1 MRGHRSDVKAA
12 CSAKAVGVQSLSEV
26 LNNTFDR
33 RDLVVTGD
41 ARTREMARLWLDSLE
56 RNWADMPDAPDEV
69 SRREIVSALR
79 AGLENSGRPASADEG
94 TLYLERLAHHF
105 SGEDVRFEDASQL
118 RAFCE
123 RLRRSVNLL
132 VAEFQ
137 ELLAGRK
144 KVQNDWALFSSS
156 LSGDDDRLMTR
167 DVRLGDLHG
176 DLGRILFDW
185 RQSDVDPNEALGLKQ
200 ALDELKHHQLAT
212 MAGYERSVT
221 EGARSLLDSLDP
233 SSVEREFLGVSED
246 QTGKAHIGLKR
257 FIPFR
262 GYFLWQ
268 AYRKR
273 YSQISNEDARWY
285 QRQFLPAFRQGYRDY
300 MVSRASV
307 AGRHNQNA

>member
-1 MRGHRSDVKAA
+1 MI
-12 CSAKAVGVQSLSEV
+12 AK
-26 LNNTFDR
+26 FDR
-33 RDLVVTGD
+33 KGSVVTGD
-41 ARTREMARLWLDSLE
+41 PMTREKAQLWLDSLE
-56 RNWADMPDAPDEV
+56 RDWPETPNAPEESDRASILAVLRSGLNRAEAHGSSDE
-69 SRREIVSALR
+69 A
-79 AGLENSGRPASADEG
+79 

-105 SGEDVRFEDASQL
+105 SGEDVHFADTSQI

-132 VAEFQ
+132 VGEFQ

-144 KVQNDWALFSSS
+144 KVQNDWALFSTTM
-156 LSGDDDRLMTR
+156 SGDHERLLTR

-176 DLGRILFDW
+176 ELGRILFDW
-185 RQSDVDPNEALGLKQ
+185 RHPDADPQEAIGLKQ
-200 ALDELKHHQLAT
+200 ALEELKHHQLAT

-233 SSVEREFLGVSED
+233 TSVEREFLGMSED
-246 QTGKAHIGLKR
+246 SSGTPKKSLKR

-262 GYFLWQ
+262 GYFLWKE
-268 AYRKR
+268 YRNR
-273 YSQISNEDARWY
+273 YAQIGNEDARWY

-307 AGRHNQNA
+307 AGRHNQGG

>member
-1 MRGHRSDVKAA
+1 M
-12 CSAKAVGVQSLSEV
+12 Q
-26 LNNTFDR
+26 
-33 RDLVVTGD
+33 
-41 ARTREMARLWLDSLE
+41 WLDAVE
-56 RNWADMPDAPDEV
+56 QNWAAILGAPDDSTKAEILSTIRNAL
-69 SRREIVSALR
+69 SRPESK
-79 AGLENSGRPASADEG
+79 DEG

-105 SGEDVRFEDASQL
+105 SGDDVQFEDSSQI

-132 VAEFQ
+132 VSEFQ

-156 LSGDDDRLMTR
+156 MSGENDRLMTR
-167 DVRLGDLHG
+167 DVRLGNLHG

-185 RQSDVDPNEALGLKQ
+185 RHPDVEPQEAVGLKQ

-233 SSVEREFLGVSED
+233 ASVEREFLGISED
-246 QTGKAHIGLKR
+246 PSGKAKAGLKR
-257 FIPFR
+257 FIPLR
-262 GYFLWQ
+262 GYFLWT
-268 AYRKR
+268 AYCKR
-273 YSQISNEDARWY
+273 FSQIGNEDARWY

-307 AGRHNQNA
+307 AGRHNPGA

>member
-1 MRGHRSDVKAA
+1 MKAA
-12 CSAKAVGVQSLSEV
+12 CRTETVSVQSLGEV
-26 LNNTFDR
+26 LIAGARR
-33 RDLVVTGD
+33 RDSVVTGD
-41 ARTREMARLWLDSLE
+41 AKPREKALQWLDVWE
-56 RNWADMPDAPDEV
+56 KNWAGMPDAPDDATRAEV
-69 SRREIVSALR
+69 ITTIRNSLNRPESA
-79 AGLENSGRPASADEG
+79 GSTDEG

-105 SGEDVRFEDASQL
+105 SGEDVHFENSSQI

-144 KVQNDWALFSSS
+144 KVQNDWSLYSSAM
-156 LSGDDDRLMTR
+156 SGDDDRLMTR
-167 DVRLGDLHG
+167 DVRLGNLHG
-176 DLGRILFDW
+176 DLGRVLFDW
-185 RQSDVDPNEALGLKQ
+185 RNPDADPQEAAGLKQ

-233 SSVEREFLGVSED
+233 VSIEREYLGAGED
-246 QTGKAHIGLKR
+246 APGKTKAGLKR

-262 GYFLWQ
+262 GYFLWH
-268 AYRKR
+268 AYRNR
-273 YSQISNEDARWY
+273 FSQISNEDARWY

-307 AGRHNQNA
+307 AGKHNQGA

>member
-1 MRGHRSDVKAA
+1 MTGE
-12 CSAKAVGVQSLSEV
+12 AK
-26 LNNTFDR
+26 
-33 RDLVVTGD
+33 
-41 ARTREMARLWLDSLE
+41 TREMARQWLANWE
-56 RNWADMPDAPDEV
+56 QNWADSPDAPDE
-69 SRREIVSALR
+69 STRADIIATLR
-79 AGLENSGRPASADEG
+79 AGLDQKPSADSTDEA

-105 SGEDVRFEDASQL
+105 SGEDVHFTDPSQI

-144 KVQNDWALFSSS
+144 KVQNDWALYSSS
-156 LSGDDDRLMTR
+156 MSGDHDRLMTR

-176 DLGRILFDW
+176 ELGRILFDW
-185 RQSDVDPNEALGLKQ
+185 RHPDADPQEAIGLKQ

-221 EGARSLLDSLDP
+221 EGARSLLDTLDP
-233 SSVEREFLGVSED
+233 TSIEREFLGVADD
-246 QTGKAHIGLKR
+246 QPGKSKFSVKR
-257 FIPFR
+257 LVPLR

-273 YSQISNEDARWY
+273 FSQIGNEDARWY

-307 AGRHNQNA
+307 AGKHNQGA

>member
-1 MRGHRSDVKAA
+1 M
-12 CSAKAVGVQSLSEV
+12 
-26 LNNTFDR
+26 
-33 RDLVVTGD
+33 TGD
-41 ARTREMARLWLDSLE
+41 AKPREKALQWLE
-56 RNWADMPDAPDEV
+56 VWEQTWAGLPDAPDEATRAEV
-69 SRREIVSALR
+69 ITTLRNALDRTPSAT
-79 AGLENSGRPASADEG
+79 STDEG

-105 SGEDVRFEDASQL
+105 SGDDVHFADSSQL

-123 RLRRSVNLL
+123 RLRRSINLL

-144 KVQNDWALFSSS
+144 KVQNDWALYSTSM
-156 LSGDDDRLMTR
+156 SGDNDRLMTR

-185 RQSDVDPNEALGLKQ
+185 RHPDADPQEAIGLKQ

-233 SSVEREFLGVSED
+233 VSIEREFLGVTED
-246 QTGKAHIGLKR
+246 TTGKRKLGLKR
-257 FIPFR
+257 LIPFR

-268 AYRKR
+268 SYRKR
-273 YSQISNEDARWY
+273 FSQIGNEDARWY

-307 AGRHNQNA
+307 AGKHNPGA

>member
-1 MRGHRSDVKAA
+1 M
-12 CSAKAVGVQSLSEV
+12 
-26 LNNTFDR
+26 
-33 RDLVVTGD
+33 TGD
-41 ARTREMARLWLDSLE
+41 AQTREMARQWLANLE
-56 RNWADMPDAPDEV
+56 QHWADYPNAPDEPTRADIL
-69 SRREIVSALR
+69 STLR
-79 AGLENSGRPASADEG
+79 VGLDRQPAAGSNDDA

-105 SGEDVRFEDASQL
+105 SGEDVHFQDSSQI

-144 KVQNDWALFSSS
+144 KIQNDWALFSTPM
-156 LSGDDDRLMTR
+156 SGDDQGLMTR

-185 RQSDVDPNEALGLKQ
+185 HHPDVEPQEAVGLRQ

-212 MAGYERSVT
+212 MAGYELSVA

-233 SSVEREFLGVSED
+233 ESVEREYLGITDVPA
-246 QTGKAHIGLKR
+246 GKNQVGVKR

-262 GYFLWQ
+262 GYFLWKS
-268 AYRKR
+268 YRKR
-273 YSQISNEDARWY
+273 FSQIQSEDARWF

-300 MVSRASV
+300 MVSRSPMKV
-307 AGRHNQNA
+307 KHTPTV

>member
-1 MRGHRSDVKAA
+1 MKPA
-12 CSAKAVGVQSLSEV
+12 CRTEAVGVQSLGER
-26 LNNTFDR
+26 LNATFDR
-33 RDLVVTGD
+33 RDSVVTGD
-41 ARTREMARLWLDSLE
+41 ATTREMARQWLDSLE
-56 RNWADMPDAPDEV
+56 RNWADMPDAPDGLPR
-69 SRREIVSALR
+69 SEILSALR
-79 AGLENSGRPASADEG
+79 DGLNRSESGGSKDEG

-105 SGEDVRFEDASQL
+105 SGEDVHFEDSSQI

-144 KVQNDWALFSSS
+144 KVQNDWALFSSAA
-156 LSGDDDRLMTR
+156 SGDHERLETR

-176 DLGRILFDW
+176 GLGRILFDW
-185 RQSDVDPNEALGLKQ
+185 RNPDADPQEAMGLKQ

-212 MAGYERSVT
+212 MAGYERSVS

-233 SSVEREFLGVSED
+233 VSLEREFLGISNEPS
-246 QTGKAHIGLKR
+246 GKTRASLKR

-273 YSQISNEDARWY
+273 YSQIGNEDARWY
-285 QRQFLPAFRQGYRDY
+285 QRQFLPSFRQGYRDY

-307 AGRHNQNA
+307 AGSHNPGA